1 MDITLNVTSNKI
13 IHCLYITTFTLMF
26 FSTNLKGEN
35 YLIPKKN
42 AYGSLVFAE
51 KKHEHPG
58 VYDLFQSNKFITKDT
73 TYFDL
78 TPDYAMSKNENIIL
92 QQENQVFL
100 TLSVESVKKNII
112 AIVNVYNAH
121 DGYLYI
127 YKKNIPYNGKDLCDK
142 RFLITSYDVILDYL
156 GGWCNYGLDMSSS
169 AWLKIPP
176 KSNYTYQVNL
186 NDYYV
191 FLPGKHRYNV
201 GTFEH
206 LIVRSNW
213 FRNEN
218 INTAMFNILNQSHPK
233 KKIDDLLYN
242 LDLYGARL
250 GVFLRSNEVSL
261 LIDGDELDS
270 LYSK

>member
-1 MDITLNVTSNKI
+1 MDITLNVISNKI
-13 IHCLYITTFTLMF
+13 THCLYITTFMLIF
-26 FSTNLKGEN
+26 FSANLKGEN

-51 KKHEHPG
+51 NKHEHPA

-78 TPDYAMSKNENIIL
+78 TPDYALSKQEDIIL
-92 QQENQVFL
+92 QQANHVLL
-100 TLSVESVKKNII
+100 TLSVKTVKKNII
-112 AIVNVYNAH
+112 ATVNFYN
-121 DGYLYI
+121 DYDDYLYV
-127 YKKNIPYNGKDLCDK
+127 YKKNTPYNGKELCDK

-156 GGWCNYGLDMSSS
+156 GGWCNYGSDMSFS

-176 KSNYTYQVNL
+176 KGNYTYQVNL

-191 FLPGKHRYNV
+191 FLPDKHRYNV

-206 LIVRSNW
+206 LIVRSDW

-218 INTAMFNILNQSHPK
+218 INTAMFNILNQSNPK

-242 LDLYGARL
+242 LNLYGAKL
-250 GVFLRSNEVSL
+250 GVFLRSNEISL
-261 LIDGDELDS
+261 LIDGSEINS
-270 LYSK
+270 LYK

>member
-112 AIVNVYNAH
+112 AIVNV
-121 DGYLYI
+121 
-127 YKKNIPYNGKDLCDK
+127 C
-142 RFLITSYDVILDYL
+142 
-156 GGWCNYGLDMSSS
+156 
-169 AWLKIPP
+169 
-176 KSNYTYQVNL
+176 
-186 NDYYV
+186 
-191 FLPGKHRYNV
+191 
-201 GTFEH
+201 
-206 LIVRSNW
+206 
-213 FRNEN
+213 
-218 INTAMFNILNQSHPK
+218 
-233 KKIDDLLYN
+233 LLYTSPSPR
-242 LDLYGARL
+242 DC
-250 GVFLRSNEVSL
+250 S
-261 LIDGDELDS
+261 
-270 LYSK
+270 

>member
-1 MDITLNVTSNKI
+1 
-13 IHCLYITTFTLMF
+13 
-26 FSTNLKGEN
+26 
-35 YLIPKKN
+35 
-42 AYGSLVFAE
+42 
-51 KKHEHPG
+51 
-58 VYDLFQSNKFITKDT
+58 
-73 TYFDL
+73 
-78 TPDYAMSKNENIIL
+78 MSKNENIIL

-100 TLSVESVKKNII
+100 TLAVESVKKNII

-127 YKKNIPYNGKDLCDK
+127 YKKNIPYNDKDLCDK

-169 AWLKIPP
+169 AWLEIPP